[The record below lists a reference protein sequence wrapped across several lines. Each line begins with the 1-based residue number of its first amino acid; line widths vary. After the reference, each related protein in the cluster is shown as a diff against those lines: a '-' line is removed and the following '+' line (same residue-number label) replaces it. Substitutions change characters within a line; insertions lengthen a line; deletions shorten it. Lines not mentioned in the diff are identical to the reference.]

1 LLAALSTS
9 LAYILYFILLERAGA
24 GTTTLVTVLIP
35 PFAIIMDA
43 IILNEAI
50 TTPQM
55 AGFVFVAVGVVM
67 VARGLP
73 KADHEPTI
81 NENNIR

>member
-1 LLAALSTS
+1 
-9 LAYILYFILLERAGA
+9 
-24 GTTTLVTVLIP
+24 
-35 PFAIIMDA
+35 MDA

-81 NENNIR
+81 NESNIR

>member
-1 LLAALSTS
+1 
-9 LAYILYFILLERAGA
+9 
-24 GTTTLVTVLIP
+24 
-35 PFAIIMDA
+35 MDA

-50 TTPQM
+50 TTPQV

-81 NENNIR
+81 NESNIR